1 MKEIK
6 VLGLLKTLW
15 SRHLSN
21 KAFNWH
27 TKYSTTQIYFVR
39 SRQASNFILSP
50 VSHGN
55 CFGGVSQNWTTVHLT
70 SMVQFVAFLG
80 NITWKQPAVIEKTAF
95 VTIIFDLLIA
105 HYNIFYF
112 LHMLNILKRSFN
124 IHVPPT
130 TRDDTYLYRCHSN
143 FIRVYL

>member
-39 SRQASNFILSP
+39 ARQASNVRLSP
-50 VSHGN
+50 ADQIVLDQATFHNLLLKNKLRLSLMIDIRN
-55 CFGGVSQNWTTVHLT
+55 YLLLSTFANPFGVAET
-70 SMVQFVAFLG
+70 MVAQVD
-80 NITWKQPAVIEKTAF
+80 NIME
-95 VTIIFDLLIA
+95 
-105 HYNIFYF
+105 
-112 LHMLNILKRSFN
+112 
-124 IHVPPT
+124 
-130 TRDDTYLYRCHSN
+130 
-143 FIRVYL
+143 